1 MLPITEALPLA
12 GFVFWLISFPMNGF
26 LMPEQWGNYLFYF
39 TFSSAVSYFLSPFFL
54 KKEKVFDILSR
65 LGTLLVVLLTL
76 LSPLSQISGKVML
89 SLMGILSVFVMFRSI
104 AVLRSSRDPLV
115 SAALAIA
122 IGNVL
127 VFALSH
133 LNLQDIFKFF
143 IVAASLF
150 PAIIISAEY
159 SEDSNTG
166 EIKKY
171 LAFIFI
177 FYLVGGIL
185 YAYIMPQYEK
195 VTIFNGFELL
205 SYVFSALVGI
215 YFVKKRRDIALALGI
230 ILGTLS
236 FSFMLLGGS
245 FFTTLSMFSSQASF
259 GLVDLYIV
267 FLLVACGGTAR
278 ITGFGFGTVCLAITC
293 GEAVSS
299 YIDGATAPVIATG
312 NIILVTSV
320 IIFYLTILREKG
332 GFSVA
337 EDVIGGNNSESLEKG
352 IFKGELE
359 EILERSYEPFQKRLS
374 EKEKSVLLLVIQGKT
389 YRDAATD
396 LGISESTVK
405 THMKRICEKMG
416 VYNKDDLMEKLL
428 SNSRTDITAS

>member
-1 MLPITEALPLA
+1 MLPIIEALPLA

-39 TFSSAVSYFLSPFFL
+39 TFSSAVSYLFSPFLFRDR
-54 KKEKVFDILSR
+54 KVFDILTK
-65 LGTLLVVLLTL
+65 LAALFVALLTVL
-76 LSPLSQISGKVML
+76 SSLSPVSGKVML
-89 SLMGILSVFVMFRSI
+89 SLMGVLSVFVMYRSI
-104 AVLRSSRDPLV
+104 AVLRSSHYPVV

-122 IGNVL
+122 IGNIL
-127 VFALSH
+127 VFALSY
-133 LNLQDIFKFF
+133 LNLQEIFKFF

-150 PAIIISAEY
+150 PAIVIRAGY
-159 SEDSNTG
+159 SEESNIA
-166 EIKKY
+166 EIKRY
-171 LAFIFI
+171 LAFIFV

-185 YAYIMPQYEK
+185 YAFIMPQYESVAMFK
-195 VTIFNGFELL
+195 GFELL

-215 YFVKKRRDIALALGI
+215 YLVKKRRDIALALGI

-236 FSFMLLGGS
+236 FSFMLLGGHL
-245 FFTTLSMFSSQASF
+245 FTTLSMFSIQASF
-259 GLVDLYIV
+259 GLVDLYV
-267 FLLVACGGTAR
+267 VSLLVACGGTAR
-278 ITGFGFGTVCLAITC
+278 ITGLGFGTVCLAITS
-293 GEAVSS
+293 GEAVSTF
-299 YIDGATAPVIATG
+299 IDGATAPVIAAG
-312 NIILVTSV
+312 NIVLVLSV
-320 IIFYLTILREKG
+320 IIFYLTILRGKG

-337 EDVIGGNNSESLEKG
+337 EDAMGGNSTESRRNG

-428 SNSRTDITAS
+428 SSGRTDYN